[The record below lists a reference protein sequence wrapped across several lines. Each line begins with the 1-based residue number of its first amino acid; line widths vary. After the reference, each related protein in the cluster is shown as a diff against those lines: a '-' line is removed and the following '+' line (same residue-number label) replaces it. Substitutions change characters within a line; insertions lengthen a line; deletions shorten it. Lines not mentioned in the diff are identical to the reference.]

1 MRRLLAPLL
10 LVAVLA
16 SFPASLILIFIRGI
30 IVSTAD
36 ASGGG
41 SDAFASSCS
50 MTQYYYDGGACGRGM
65 APPAAYDA
73 NGMSGTSSF
82 VGSRLFAH
90 AITTHHHDVL
100 LPPSRYPMVIATAA
114 SVAAAATTASTTTTM
129 TSSSSSPSSSGG
141 NIGIVRS
148 VMADSSHS
156 RGGGGSSGNNYYKP
170 RQARSASGPGQQ
182 EPGSPLQR
190 QQQREIAVEV
200 RGGYEKVPKSSSSS
214 SSSSSSASQ
223 HQRHSPRGAAEPP
236 PDTLK
241 VTVLG
246 PLRGKSSSCTYS
258 LVEFT
263 NTVSVH
269 ILPRCESNGMAYFI
283 LYRTSRVKCLRGE
296 PVPLSMNYFGDFPTH
311 YCRSF

>member
-10 LVAVLA
+10 LVAILA
-16 SFPASLILIFIRGI
+16 SFPASLLLIFIRGI
-30 IVSTAD
+30 IVSTAE
-36 ASGGG
+36 AGGGGSGGG
-41 SDAFASSCS
+41 CDACASSCS
-50 MTQYYYDGGACGRGM
+50 STITQYYYDGACGRGM
-65 APPAAYDA
+65 APPAYDA
-73 NGMSGTSSF
+73 NVMSGTSSF

-114 SVAAAATTASTTTTM
+114 SIAAATTASTTTTM
-129 TSSSSSPSSSGG
+129 TSSSPSSSGC

-156 RGGGGSSGNNYYKP
+156 RGGGSSGNNYYKP

-182 EPGSPLQR
+182 EPGSPLLR
-190 QQQREIAVEV
+190 HQQREIAVEV
-200 RGGYEKVPKSSSSS
+200 RDGYEKAPKSSS

-263 NTVSVH
+263 NTVSVQTPLVVRASVWH
-269 ILPRCESNGMAYFI
+269 
-283 LYRTSRVKCLRGE
+283 TSSCIAHPE
-296 PVPLSMNYFGDFPTH
+296 
-311 YCRSF
+311 